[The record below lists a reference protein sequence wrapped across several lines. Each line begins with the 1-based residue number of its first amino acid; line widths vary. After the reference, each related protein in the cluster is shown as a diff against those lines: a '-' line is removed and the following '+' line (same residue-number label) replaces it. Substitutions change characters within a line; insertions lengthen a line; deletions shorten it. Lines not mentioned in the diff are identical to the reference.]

1 MTRLNI
7 CMKQLIILCAV
18 LTVLTATAK
27 QINCPARLKW
37 SSEGYCKCDIDPH
50 RTQDP
55 CPAQSHLAK
64 PSVLRPMICQ
74 AKGGCE
80 PGYRIDYK
88 LGQCVAQ

>member
-1 MTRLNI
+1 
-7 CMKQLIILCAV
+7 MKQLLIL
-18 LTVLTATAK
+18 LTMLMLFTAEAK
-27 QINCPARLKW
+27 QINCPAGLRW
-37 SSEGYCKCDIDPH
+37 STEGYCKYDPDP
-50 RTQDP
+50 RRPQDP

-88 LGQCVAQ
+88 LGQCRAV

>member
-1 MTRLNI
+1 MTRLVFFSW
-7 CMKQLIILCAV
+7 LLCLYTVTAAAV
-18 LTVLTATAK
+18 PATK

-37 SSEGYCKCDIDPH
+37 STEGYCKYDLDPY
-50 RTQDP
+50 RPQDP

-88 LGQCVAQ
+88 LNQCVAQ

>member
-1 MTRLNI
+1 MKRLV
-7 CMKQLIILCAV
+7 LSLAV
-18 LTVLTATAK
+18 ITSLVATAK

-37 SSEGYCKCDIDPH
+37 SSEGYCKRDLDPY
-50 RTQDP
+50 RPQDA

-74 AKGGCE
+74 SKGGCE

-88 LGQCVAQ
+88 LNQCVAA